1 MKNQLKCPFSIFNL
15 SFVCVCVCVC
25 VWASQVEM
33 AYTKKGGLD
42 FHMTLII

>member
-15 SFVCVCVCVC
+15 SFVSVCVL
-25 VWASQVEM
+25 ASQVEM